1 MNRSVNS
8 AAYPFLKIR
17 DGSGNVFV
25 RMRAEISGGI
35 RISSWYRGS
44 LPTRLSAKIVVKNL
58 RFTVIAAGSFVVIS
72 AISSIASEVFTMDE
86 KTFRQ
91 EAAFHAVMNVAKSML
106 VRELITAKEY
116 KDFERKMMDKYQPLL
131 IVSI

>member
-1 MNRSVNS
+1 M
-8 AAYPFLKIR
+8 
-17 DGSGNVFV
+17 
-25 RMRAEISGGI
+25 
-35 RISSWYRGS
+35 
-44 LPTRLSAKIVVKNL
+44 
-58 RFTVIAAGSFVVIS
+58 VIAVGSFVVTS
-72 AISSIASEVFTMDE
+72 AISSIASEVLAMDE